1 MFPPSSDF
9 PKALQKVNHDTSI
22 KYEPINS
29 KPAKKKRKRRG
40 GEEKEEKDTYLNY
53 ESINS
58 KPAREEQGDKKLQE
72 GAKEIAEAIR
82 RR

>member
-1 MFPPSSDF
+1 MFLPSSDF
-9 PKALQKVNHDTSI
+9 LDSLQKFHHDTCI
-22 KYEPINS
+22 KYEAS
-29 KPAKKKRKRRG
+29 QR
-40 GEEKEEKDTYLNY
+40 EEKEDTYLNY

-82 RR
+82 RWWLDSKSLLQRK